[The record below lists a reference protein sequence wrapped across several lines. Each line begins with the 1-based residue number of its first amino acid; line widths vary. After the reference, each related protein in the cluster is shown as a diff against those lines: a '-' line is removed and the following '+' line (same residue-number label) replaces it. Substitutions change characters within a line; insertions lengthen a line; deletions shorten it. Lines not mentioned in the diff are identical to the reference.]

1 MSDTGGSCGSCS
13 CSCKKICMLL
23 LLLAVHVASISTLS
37 VTDLI
42 KSNEPGINERM
53 MLCSSLRRLHRKDVS
68 RRALGGPPR
77 LPDQIIGKPTL
88 PYAYQFGLPREYS
101 LVEYD
106 LTGEGGDVLGVKE
119 ISVIDLTREVIDLTR
134 DREVIDVDKSEVENE
149 QQETADKEATRQQ
162 QAGQEAAADLFAS
175 SKAQSEAAATKT
187 NEADVR
193 AVKEVEE
200 AERATSTERDP
211 RKRRLIADDDDSGED
226 DEIAFPTSSFIP
238 DPNERVEA
246 LRSLL
251 ASFRKA
257 KYSEAAATKTKD
269 AEVLAEEEVV
279 EKAERTPTE
288 RMEAPIFASSKAQS
302 EAAAT
307 KTNEAKVRAE
317 EEAEEAESAA
327 VLGSF
332 RADTFHLRETVVF
345 SYDQSSL
352 FTALTLG
359 LSTLPRTPLGKL
371 MSADDVFEAF
381 NAFEHF
387 IDLVLANGGTKVN
400 DTMTVADCITKALP
414 KLGRRSHGN
423 KRQKPSQKEV
433 VQAYVY
439 MLREGLRVPGEL
451 EILLFAVC
459 CKTRVALY
467 EEEGTRVRPWLVF
480 AAKQS
485 KASPGDAIHIAHG
498 NGARYNLLLEVGY
511 HNGYPLSIV
520 KTVGFE
526 LNADS
531 RAELWVKKSSEMQ
544 QELQDRIDSVS
555 SSLGPLQ
562 HCIDNPQAMTE
573 CQASSAAAALRR
585 FMERLK
591 KLPLE
596 LEAPSTL
603 PSVKPNEQSP
613 RDAIE
618 EIPSLLNRLVTALT
632 GASVEAF
639 SLDAT
644 IGLTKA
650 CEEVAAA
657 LGVLFESGSE
667 LSTEG
672 SDLFSAAELKLA
684 LALLPEDDVLKCRD
698 TIVALLKHEHGW
710 VFATPVDPVELG
722 LDDYFKIIEV
732 PMDLGTIKTKLDT
745 GGYNSSEEFESD
757 VRLTFE
763 NATTYNSEGTVVHD
777 MARELKK
784 YFEDDLKKHPT
795 HQRLVFKLGT
805 K

>member
-200 AERATSTERDP
+200 AERLDGCELGWLDGATST
-211 RKRRLIADDDDSGED
+211 
-226 DEIAFPTSSFIP
+226 
-238 DPNERVEA
+238 ERVEA